1 MKKRIDEASLL
12 EKEKL
17 VILKIEEK
25 KLEYSI
31 SSSLPLSLPQPL
43 SLSLSLSLPLPIST
57 SSISNQNIIR
67 ILPEFPFRNLKNS
80 CSKCGQSF
88 LDLYV
93 GQISYLEIKNEM
105 DNDRNI
111 IWCSYCNRK
120 YHIKCTGDTYSPYVL
135 NNENEFTYCCEF
147 CLNEKANLPHFTTHL
162 GPSIEALG
170 VLSQVN

>member
-67 ILPEFPFRNLKNS
+67 ILPELPFRNLK
-80 CSKCGQSF
+80 
-88 LDLYV
+88 
-93 GQISYLEIKNEM
+93 M
-105 DNDRNI
+105 
-111 IWCSYCNRK
+111 
-120 YHIKCTGDTYSPYVL
+120 
-135 NNENEFTYCCEF
+135 
-147 CLNEKANLPHFTTHL
+147 
-162 GPSIEALG
+162 
-170 VLSQVN
+170 